1 MKRPV
6 FRLLMMAPSVLKT
19 APRNVMVG
27 LHDFHDHHWRAENH
41 CQYRG
46 SAFYFFTL
54 LPFCL
59 SKSFFTLLSFTFH
72 RWQPSSPLSSRLL
85 IAQCCALFFLFLK
98 KNTQKSLIIHV
109 FFVDLLADC
118 TRYILCDG
126 SGAFANDDFSY
137 GSCQYLIYND
147 INNLNEHNMDKTLRY
162 SCVDGL
168 QGVKQAYLKPC
179 VKTRGIEAGNLLN
192 VSADSTVD
200 SDDLNHGDGG
210 ALAPKDN
217 NFNLWED

>member
-1 MKRPV
+1 MI
-6 FRLLMMAPSVLKT
+6 
-19 APRNVMVG
+19 
-27 LHDFHDHHWRAENH
+27 
-41 CQYRG
+41 
-46 SAFYFFTL
+46 SATTIGARKNIASMQGAFFTL
-54 LPFCL
+54 LAFCFLPFKIL
-59 SKSFFTLLSFTFH
+59 SYHFTIYLF
-72 RWQPSSPLSSRLL
+72 PLAAIVSAFLT
-85 IAQCCALFFLFLK
+85 AADCAMLRIIFLVFE

>member
-1 MKRPV
+1 MKD
-6 FRLLMMAPSVLKT
+6 SST
-19 APRNVMVG
+19 AVE
-27 LHDFHDHHWRAENH
+27 D
-41 CQYRG
+41 
-46 SAFYFFTL
+46 
-54 LPFCL
+54 
-59 SKSFFTLLSFTFH
+59 
-72 RWQPSSPLSSRLL
+72 SSPARRENSNQREYKL
-85 IAQCCALFFLFLK
+85 I
-98 KNTQKSLIIHV
+98 
-109 FFVDLLADC
+109 
-118 TRYILCDG
+118 
-126 SGAFANDDFSY
+126 
-137 GSCQYLIYND
+137 

-192 VSADSTVD
+192 VSADSTVA